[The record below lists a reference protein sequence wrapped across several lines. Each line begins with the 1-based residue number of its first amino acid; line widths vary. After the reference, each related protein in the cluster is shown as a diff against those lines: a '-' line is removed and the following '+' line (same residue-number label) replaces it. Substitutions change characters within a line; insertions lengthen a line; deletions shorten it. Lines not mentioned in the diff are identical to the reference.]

1 MGLGRAGD
9 SLDRSLLLEL
19 ILLNKHLPRER
30 KTLGKLLEE
39 EKPNVVGYDG
49 NKHFF
54 RREELIL
61 LSSML
66 DRKKVER
73 LELPIYIELT
83 TELGRGTSRIVG
95 ELACEVVA
103 KLLGLP
109 PDRQA
114 ETGSIHLYRYE
125 VRELRRKLPTTTQYM
140 FSRGR
145 KTGWDK
151 NVLQDPGSNGWIRKL

>member
-1 MGLGRAGD
+1 MVLGRTGET
-9 SLDRSLLLEL
+9 LDKSLLMEL

-30 KTLGKLLEE
+30 KTLGELLGE

-54 RREELIL
+54 RREELVF
-61 LSSML
+61 LSSIL
-66 DRKKVER
+66 NEEQVEK
-73 LELPIYIELT
+73 LKLPIYIELT

-109 PDRQA
+109 PDRWGDRDA
-114 ETGSIHLYRYE
+114 IHLYRHE
-125 VRELRRKLPTTTQYM
+125 IRELRRKLPTATQYM
-140 FSRGR
+140 FSRGKR
-145 KTGWDK
+145 LIGDR
-151 NVLQDPGSNGWIRKL
+151 NVLKDLGSNRWI